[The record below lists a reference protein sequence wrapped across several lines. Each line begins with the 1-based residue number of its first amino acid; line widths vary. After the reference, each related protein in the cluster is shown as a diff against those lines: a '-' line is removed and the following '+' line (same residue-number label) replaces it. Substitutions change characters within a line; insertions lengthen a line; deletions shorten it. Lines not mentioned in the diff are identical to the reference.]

1 MFTVLKCQACGI
13 MFEKYGYVVDA
24 TCPICDCKETTIM
37 KTPDGEIKQQLCTK
51 ETCGKGE

>member
-24 TCPICDCKETTIM
+24 TCPVCDCKETIIM
-37 KTPDGEIKQQLCTK
+37 KTPDGEVKQLCTK
-51 ETCGKGE
+51 ETCSKGE